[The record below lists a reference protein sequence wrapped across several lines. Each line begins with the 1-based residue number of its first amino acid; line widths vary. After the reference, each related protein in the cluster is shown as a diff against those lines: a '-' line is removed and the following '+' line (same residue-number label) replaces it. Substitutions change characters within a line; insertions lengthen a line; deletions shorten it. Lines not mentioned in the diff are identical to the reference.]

1 MSSDKVEF
9 RRSVKTAPV
18 VNMRTTVIQ
27 RTPAGAGHVVS
38 NRSSTSR
45 LSMGP
50 AFSAGTLAGLSHKG
64 VNDVIQTRDKE
75 KKDMQG
81 LNERFASYIEKVR
94 FLEAQNKALIA
105 EIDRLKKLKGF
116 DVSEIKELYEQE
128 IAECRNVI
136 DDLSKE
142 KAKFDS
148 TLVGLQDALDDE
160 KRERLA
166 SEKECAELR
175 NKLDRLNDQIGEY
188 EGEIATLRGRIGGLE
203 DEVSK
208 LRGTNKRLQDDIAR
222 LRADLDEETR
232 KRIEAEIKAQA
243 IEEDLTFRL
252 NVADAEIKE
261 LQALIDRDKGMEM
274 RDIWKGE
281 MSKAVS
287 ELQKEY
293 DNQINQIRMDCENR
307 MDAQLRELQAGVN
320 RDNME
325 ALQAKEESKKLKSRL
340 GDLGPRV
347 AELEAENAKLRN
359 QIIAL
364 ENEMSDMQ
372 KEHDRENDK
381 NAERIA
387 GLEASLEEVI
397 RELQVLQDAK
407 LSLELEISCYRKLL
421 ESEENSLKN
430 VVENSTGARS
440 KGANQLADI
449 VQKSSSS
456 YSSSYGSRYS
466 QEELLG
472 QTSTSLSSGSYYDQS
487 GGQRGT
493 GSDLKSSESTGK
505 LTVHR
510 SCRGNIAFSD
520 AAPDGSS
527 VGIENNTSGA
537 KGKSVNLKGWKIR
550 REIGNKTKCT
560 YEFKNDLTL
569 GPGQKIK
576 LYSGG
581 AADMKQSDNDIVCD
595 FFTWHAGG
603 GSYVLTDEYNN
614 EKASL
619 KMTITN

>member
-1 MSSDKVEF
+1 MSQDKVEF

-18 VNMRTTVIQ
+18 ISSRTTVIQ
-27 RTPAGAGHVVS
+27 RTPAGSGSVIA
-38 NRSSTSR
+38 NRSSMSR
-45 LSMGP
+45 MSMGGP
-50 AFSAGTLAGLSHKG
+50 SYSAGTLAGLSHKG
-64 VNDVIQTRDKE
+64 VNDVIQTRDRE

-94 FLEAQNKALIA
+94 FLEAQNKALLA

-128 IAECRNVI
+128 IAESRNVI
-136 DDLSKE
+136 DELSKE

-188 EGEIATLRGRIGGLE
+188 EGEISTLRGRIGGLE

-208 LRGTNKRLQDDIAR
+208 LRATNKRLQDDIAR

-243 IEEDLTFRL
+243 VEEDLTFRL

-261 LQALIDRDKGMEM
+261 LQALIDRDKGTEM

-293 DNQINQIRMDCENR
+293 DNQINQIRMDCESR
-307 MDAQLRELQAGVN
+307 MESQLRELQAGVN

-325 ALQAKEESKKLKSRL
+325 AVQAKEESRKLKSRL

-347 AELEAENAKLRN
+347 AELEAENSKLRN
-359 QIIAL
+359 QIIAM
-364 ENEMSDMQ
+364 ESEMSDMQ
-372 KEHDRENDK
+372 REHDRENDK

-387 GLEASLEEVI
+387 GLEASLEDVI

-421 ESEENSLKN
+421 ETEENSLKN

-449 VQKSSSS
+449 VQKSSTS
-456 YSSSYGSRYS
+456 YSSYGSRYS
-466 QEELLG
+466 SDDSSG
-472 QTSTSLSSGSYYDQS
+472 QQYNATSLSSTS
-487 GGQRGT
+487 GGYGQA
-493 GSDLKSSESTGK
+493 DLKSSESTGK

-510 SCRGNIAFSD
+510 SCRGNIAFSE
-520 AAPDGSS
+520 AAPDGSQ
-527 VGIENNTSGA
+527 VGIENNTSGI
-537 KGKSVNLKGWKIR
+537 KGKTVNLKGWKIR

-560 YEFKNDLTL
+560 YEFKNDLML

-581 AADMKQSDNDIVCD
+581 AADMKQSDSDIVCE

-603 GSYVLTDEYNN
+603 GSYILSDENN
-614 EKASL
+614 SEKASL

>member
-1 MSSDKVEF
+1 MSSEKVEF

-18 VNMRTTVIQ
+18 VSHRTTVIQ
-27 RTPAGAGHVVS
+27 RTPAGSGHVV

-45 LSMGP
+45 LSMGSGP

-64 VNDVIQTRDKE
+64 VNDVIQTRDRE

-94 FLEAQNKALIA
+94 FLEAQNKALLA
-105 EIDRLKKLKGF
+105 EIERLKKLKGF

-128 IAECRNVI
+128 IAESRNVI
-136 DDLSKE
+136 DELSKE

-166 SEKECAELR
+166 SDKECAELR

-208 LRGTNKRLQDDIAR
+208 LRATNKRLQDDIAR

-243 IEEDLTFRL
+243 VEEDLTFRL

-261 LQALIDRDKGMEM
+261 LQALIDRDKGTEM

-293 DNQINQIRMDCENR
+293 DNQINQIRLDCESR
-307 MDAQLRELQAGVN
+307 MESQLRELQAGVN

-325 ALQAKEESKKLKSRL
+325 ALQAKEETKKLKTRMGDVMPRL
-340 GDLGPRV
+340 

-364 ENEMSDMQ
+364 ESEMSDMQ
-372 KEHDRENDK
+372 REHDRENDK
-381 NAERIA
+381 NMERIA
-387 GLEASLEEVI
+387 GLENSLEEVI

-430 VVENSTGARS
+430 IVETSSGARS

-456 YSSSYGSRYS
+456 YSYGSRYS
-466 QEELLG
+466 EE
-472 QTSTSLSSGSYYDQS
+472 TSNTSLSSTSGSNY
-487 GGQRGT
+487 GNP
-493 GSDLKSSESTGK
+493 DLKSSESTGK

-520 AAPDGSS
+520 ASPDGSQ
-527 VGIENNTSGA
+527 VGLENNTSGA
-537 KGKSVNLKGWKIR
+537 KGKGSPSRDKTVNLKGWKIR
-550 REIGNKTKCT
+550 REIGGKTKCT
-560 YEFKNDLTL
+560 HEFKNDLML

-603 GSYVLTDEYNN
+603 GNYILTDEYNN

>member
-1 MSSDKVEF
+1 MSSDKVEY

-18 VNMRTTVIQ
+18 VSSRTTVIQ
-27 RTPAGAGHVVS
+27 RTPAGSGNVM

-50 AFSAGTLAGLSHKG
+50 AFSTGVLAGLSHKG
-64 VNDVIQTRDKE
+64 VNDVIQTRDRE

-94 FLEAQNKALIA
+94 FLEAQNKALLA

-128 IAECRNVI
+128 IAESRNVI
-136 DDLSKE
+136 DELSKE

-208 LRGTNKRLQDDIAR
+208 QRATNKRLQDDIAR

-232 KRIEAEIKAQA
+232 KRIEAECKAQA
-243 IEEDLTFRL
+243 VEEDLTFRL

-261 LQALIDRDKGMEM
+261 LQALIDRDKGVEM

-281 MSKAVS
+281 MSKAVN

-293 DNQINQIRMDCENR
+293 DNQINQIRLDCESR
-307 MDAQLRELQAGVN
+307 MESQLRELQAGVN

-325 ALQAKEESKKLKSRL
+325 AQQAKEETRKLKSRM
-340 GDLGPRV
+340 GDIGPRL

-364 ENEMSDMQ
+364 ESEMSDMQ
-372 KEHDRENDK
+372 REHDRENDK
-381 NAERIA
+381 NAERIS
-387 GLEASLEEVI
+387 GLENSLEEVI

-421 ESEENSLKN
+421 ETEENSLKN
-430 VVENSTGARS
+430 IVENSSGARS

-449 VQKSSSS
+449 VQKSNL
-456 YSSSYGSRYS
+456 R
-466 QEELLG
+466 
-472 QTSTSLSSGSYYDQS
+472 
-487 GGQRGT
+487 
-493 GSDLKSSESTGK
+493 SSESTGK

-520 AAPDGSS
+520 AAPDGSQ
-527 VGIENNTSGA
+527 VGIENNTSGV
-537 KGKSVNLKGWKIR
+537 KGKTVNLKGWKIR
-550 REIGNKTKCT
+550 REIGGKTKCT
-560 YEFKNDLTL
+560 YEFKNDLQL

-576 LYSGG
+576 LFSGG

>member
-1 MSSDKVEF
+1 MSSEKVEY

-18 VNMRTTVIQ
+18 VSSRTTVIQ
-27 RTPAGAGHVVS
+27 RTPAGSGNVM

-50 AFSAGTLAGLSHKG
+50 AFSTGVLAGLSHKG
-64 VNDVIQTRDKE
+64 VNDVIQTRDRE

-94 FLEAQNKALIA
+94 FLEAQNKALLA

-128 IAECRNVI
+128 IAESRNVI
-136 DDLSKE
+136 DELSKE

-208 LRGTNKRLQDDIAR
+208 QRATNKRLQDDIAR

-232 KRIEAEIKAQA
+232 KRIEAECKAQA
-243 IEEDLTFRL
+243 VEEDLTFRL

-261 LQALIDRDKGMEM
+261 LQALIDRDKGVEM

-281 MSKAVS
+281 MSKAVN

-293 DNQINQIRMDCENR
+293 DNQINQIRLDCESR
-307 MDAQLRELQAGVN
+307 MESQLRELQAGVN

-325 ALQAKEESKKLKSRL
+325 AQQAKEETRKLKSRM
-340 GDLGPRV
+340 GDIGPRL

-364 ENEMSDMQ
+364 ESEMSDMQ
-372 KEHDRENDK
+372 REHDRENDK

-387 GLEASLEEVI
+387 GLENSLEEVI

-421 ESEENSLKN
+421 ETEENSLKN
-430 VVENSTGARS
+430 IVENSSGARS

-449 VQKSSSS
+449 VQKSNL
-456 YSSSYGSRYS
+456 R
-466 QEELLG
+466 
-472 QTSTSLSSGSYYDQS
+472 
-487 GGQRGT
+487 
-493 GSDLKSSESTGK
+493 SSESTGK

-520 AAPDGSS
+520 AAPDGSQ
-527 VGIENNTSGA
+527 VGIENNTSGV
-537 KGKSVNLKGWKIR
+537 KGKTVNLKGWKIR
-550 REIGNKTKCT
+550 REIGGKTKCT
-560 YEFKNDLTL
+560 YEFKNDLQL

-576 LYSGG
+576 LFSGG
-581 AADMKQSDNDIVCD
+581 AADMKQSDSDIVCD

>member
-18 VNMRTTVIQ
+18 VSHRTTVIQ
-27 RTPAGAGHVVS
+27 RTPAGSGHVV

-45 LSMGP
+45 LSMGSGP

-64 VNDVIQTRDKE
+64 VNDVIQTRDRE

-94 FLEAQNKALIA
+94 FLEAQNKALLA
-105 EIDRLKKLKGF
+105 EIERLKKLKGF

-128 IAECRNVI
+128 IAESRNVI
-136 DDLSKE
+136 DELSKE

-166 SEKECAELR
+166 SDKECAELR

-208 LRGTNKRLQDDIAR
+208 LRATNKRLQDDIAR

-243 IEEDLTFRL
+243 VEEDLTFRL

-261 LQALIDRDKGMEM
+261 LQALIDRDKGTEM

-293 DNQINQIRMDCENR
+293 DNQINQIRLDCESR
-307 MDAQLRELQAGVN
+307 MESQLRELQAGVN

-325 ALQAKEESKKLKSRL
+325 ALQAKEETKKLKTRMGDVMPRL
-340 GDLGPRV
+340 

-364 ENEMSDMQ
+364 ESEMSDMQ
-372 KEHDRENDK
+372 REHDRENDK
-381 NAERIA
+381 NMERIA
-387 GLEASLEEVI
+387 GLENSLEEVI

-430 VVENSTGARS
+430 IVETSSGARS

-456 YSSSYGSRYS
+456 YSYGSRYS
-466 QEELLG
+466 EE
-472 QTSTSLSSGSYYDQS
+472 SSNTSLSSTSGSNY
-487 GGQRGT
+487 GNP
-493 GSDLKSSESTGK
+493 DLKSSESTGK

-520 AAPDGSS
+520 ASPDGSQ
-527 VGIENNTSGA
+527 VGLENNTSGA
-537 KGKSVNLKGWKIR
+537 KGKTVNLKGWKIR
-550 REIGNKTKCT
+550 REIGGKTKCT
-560 YEFKNDLTL
+560 HEFKNDLML

-603 GSYVLTDEYNN
+603 GNYILTDEYNN

>member
-18 VNMRTTVIQ
+18 VSSRTTVIQ
-27 RTPAGAGHVVS
+27 RTPAGSGNVM

-50 AFSAGTLAGLSHKG
+50 AFSTGVLAGLSHKG
-64 VNDVIQTRDKE
+64 VNDVIQTRDRE

-94 FLEAQNKALIA
+94 FLEAQNKALLA

-128 IAECRNVI
+128 IAESRNVI
-136 DDLSKE
+136 DELSKE

-208 LRGTNKRLQDDIAR
+208 QRATNKRLQDDIAR

-232 KRIEAEIKAQA
+232 KRIEAECKAQA
-243 IEEDLTFRL
+243 VEEDLTFRL

-261 LQALIDRDKGMEM
+261 LQALIDRDKGVEM

-281 MSKAVS
+281 MSKAVN

-293 DNQINQIRMDCENR
+293 DNQINQIRLDCESR
-307 MDAQLRELQAGVN
+307 MESQLRELQAGVN

-325 ALQAKEESKKLKSRL
+325 AQQAKEETRKLKSRM
-340 GDLGPRV
+340 GDIGPRL

-364 ENEMSDMQ
+364 ESEMSDMQ
-372 KEHDRENDK
+372 REHDRENDK
-381 NAERIA
+381 NAERIS
-387 GLEASLEEVI
+387 GLENSLEEVI

-421 ESEENSLKN
+421 ETEENSLKN
-430 VVENSTGARS
+430 IVENSSGARS

-449 VQKSSSS
+449 VQKSNL
-456 YSSSYGSRYS
+456 R
-466 QEELLG
+466 
-472 QTSTSLSSGSYYDQS
+472 
-487 GGQRGT
+487 
-493 GSDLKSSESTGK
+493 SSESTGK

-520 AAPDGSS
+520 AAPDGSQ
-527 VGIENNTSGA
+527 VGIENNTSGV
-537 KGKSVNLKGWKIR
+537 KGKTVNLKGWKIR
-550 REIGNKTKCT
+550 REIGGKTKCT
-560 YEFKNDLTL
+560 YEFKNDLQL

-576 LYSGG
+576 LFSGG

>member
-18 VNMRTTVIQ
+18 VSSRTTVIQ
-27 RTPAGAGHVVS
+27 RTPAGSGNVM

-50 AFSAGTLAGLSHKG
+50 AFSTGVLAGLSHKG
-64 VNDVIQTRDKE
+64 VNDVIQTRDRE

-94 FLEAQNKALIA
+94 FLEAQNKALLA
-105 EIDRLKKLKGF
+105 EIERLKKLKGF

-128 IAECRNVI
+128 IAESRNVI
-136 DDLSKE
+136 DELSKE

-208 LRGTNKRLQDDIAR
+208 QRATNKRLQDDIAR

-232 KRIEAEIKAQA
+232 KRIEAECKAQA
-243 IEEDLTFRL
+243 VEEDLTFRL

-261 LQALIDRDKGMEM
+261 LQALIDRDKGVEM

-281 MSKAVS
+281 MSKAVN

-293 DNQINQIRMDCENR
+293 DNQINQIRLDCESR
-307 MDAQLRELQAGVN
+307 MESQLRELQAGVN

-325 ALQAKEESKKLKSRL
+325 AQQAKEETRKLKSRM
-340 GDLGPRV
+340 GDIGPRL

-364 ENEMSDMQ
+364 ESEMSDMQ
-372 KEHDRENDK
+372 REHDRENDK
-381 NAERIA
+381 NAERIS
-387 GLEASLEEVI
+387 GLENSLEEVI

-421 ESEENSLKN
+421 ETEENSLKN
-430 VVENSTGARS
+430 IVENSSGARS

-449 VQKSSSS
+449 VQKSNL
-456 YSSSYGSRYS
+456 R
-466 QEELLG
+466 
-472 QTSTSLSSGSYYDQS
+472 
-487 GGQRGT
+487 
-493 GSDLKSSESTGK
+493 SSESTGK

-520 AAPDGSS
+520 AAPDGSQ
-527 VGIENNTSGA
+527 VGIENNTSGV
-537 KGKSVNLKGWKIR
+537 KGKTVNLKGWKIR
-550 REIGNKTKCT
+550 REIGGKTKCT
-560 YEFKNDLTL
+560 YEFKNDLQL

-576 LYSGG
+576 LFSGG
-581 AADMKQSDNDIVCD
+581 AADMKQSDSDIVCD

>member
-1 MSSDKVEF
+1 MSSDKVEY

-18 VNMRTTVIQ
+18 VSSRTTVIQ
-27 RTPAGAGHVVS
+27 RTPAGSGNVM

-50 AFSAGTLAGLSHKG
+50 AFSTGVLAGLSHKG
-64 VNDVIQTRDKE
+64 VNDVIQTRDRE

-94 FLEAQNKALIA
+94 FLEAQNKALLA

-128 IAECRNVI
+128 IAESRNVI
-136 DDLSKE
+136 DELSKE

-208 LRGTNKRLQDDIAR
+208 QRATNKRLQDDIAR

-232 KRIEAEIKAQA
+232 KRIEAECKAQA
-243 IEEDLTFRL
+243 VEEDLTFRL

-261 LQALIDRDKGMEM
+261 LQALIDRDKGVEM

-281 MSKAVS
+281 MSKAVN

-293 DNQINQIRMDCENR
+293 DNQINQIRLDCESR
-307 MDAQLRELQAGVN
+307 MESQLRELQAGVN

-325 ALQAKEESKKLKSRL
+325 AQQAKEETRKLKSRM
-340 GDLGPRV
+340 GDIGPRL

-364 ENEMSDMQ
+364 ESEMSDMQ
-372 KEHDRENDK
+372 REHDRENDK
-381 NAERIA
+381 NAERIS
-387 GLEASLEEVI
+387 GLENSLEEVI

-421 ESEENSLKN
+421 ETEENSLKN
-430 VVENSTGARS
+430 IVENSSGARS

-449 VQKSSSS
+449 VQKSNL
-456 YSSSYGSRYS
+456 R
-466 QEELLG
+466 
-472 QTSTSLSSGSYYDQS
+472 
-487 GGQRGT
+487 
-493 GSDLKSSESTGK
+493 SSESTGK

-520 AAPDGSS
+520 AAPDGSQ
-527 VGIENNTSGA
+527 VGIENNTSGV
-537 KGKSVNLKGWKIR
+537 KGKGSQSRDKTVNLKGWKIR
-550 REIGNKTKCT
+550 REIGGKTKCT
-560 YEFKNDLTL
+560 YEFKNDLQL

-576 LYSGG
+576 LFSGG

>member
-18 VNMRTTVIQ
+18 VSHRTTVIQ
-27 RTPAGAGHVVS
+27 RTPAGSGHVV

-45 LSMGP
+45 LSMGSGP

-64 VNDVIQTRDKE
+64 VNDVIQTRDRE

-94 FLEAQNKALIA
+94 FLEAQNKALLA
-105 EIDRLKKLKGF
+105 EIERLKKLKGF

-128 IAECRNVI
+128 IAESRNVI
-136 DDLSKE
+136 DELSKE

-166 SEKECAELR
+166 SDKECAELR

-208 LRGTNKRLQDDIAR
+208 LRATNKRLQDDIAR

-243 IEEDLTFRL
+243 VEEDLTFRL

-261 LQALIDRDKGMEM
+261 LQALIDRDKGTEM

-293 DNQINQIRMDCENR
+293 DNQLNQIRLDCESR
-307 MDAQLRELQAGVN
+307 MESQLRELQAGVN

-325 ALQAKEESKKLKSRL
+325 ALQAKEETKKLKSRM
-340 GDLGPRV
+340 GDVMPRL

-364 ENEMSDMQ
+364 ESEMSDMQ
-372 KEHDRENDK
+372 REHDRENDK
-381 NAERIA
+381 NMERIA
-387 GLEASLEEVI
+387 GLENSLEEVI

-430 VVENSTGARS
+430 IVETSSGARS

-456 YSSSYGSRYS
+456 YSYGSRYS
-466 QEELLG
+466 EE
-472 QTSTSLSSGSYYDQS
+472 SSNTSLSSTSGSNY
-487 GGQRGT
+487 GNP
-493 GSDLKSSESTGK
+493 DLKSSESTGK

-520 AAPDGSS
+520 ASPDGSQ
-527 VGIENNTSGA
+527 VGLENNTSGA
-537 KGKSVNLKGWKIR
+537 KGKTVNLKGWKIR
-550 REIGNKTKCT
+550 REIGGKTKCT
-560 YEFKNDLTL
+560 HEFKNDLML

-603 GSYVLTDEYNN
+603 GNYILTDEYNN

>member
-1 MSSDKVEF
+1 MSSEKVEF

-18 VNMRTTVIQ
+18 VSHRTTVIQ
-27 RTPAGAGHVVS
+27 RTPAGSGHVV

-45 LSMGP
+45 LSMGSGP

-64 VNDVIQTRDKE
+64 VNDVIQTRDRE

-94 FLEAQNKALIA
+94 FLEAQNKALLA
-105 EIDRLKKLKGF
+105 EIERLKKLKGF

-128 IAECRNVI
+128 IAESRNVI
-136 DDLSKE
+136 DELSKE

-166 SEKECAELR
+166 SDKECAELR

-208 LRGTNKRLQDDIAR
+208 LRATNKRLQDDIAR

-243 IEEDLTFRL
+243 VEEDLTFRL

-261 LQALIDRDKGMEM
+261 LQALIDRDKGTEM

-293 DNQINQIRMDCENR
+293 DNQINQIRLDCESR
-307 MDAQLRELQAGVN
+307 MESQLRELQAGVN

-325 ALQAKEESKKLKSRL
+325 ALQAKEETKKLKTRMGDVMPRL
-340 GDLGPRV
+340 

-364 ENEMSDMQ
+364 ESEMSDMQ
-372 KEHDRENDK
+372 REHDRENDK
-381 NAERIA
+381 NMERIA
-387 GLEASLEEVI
+387 GLENSLEEVI

-430 VVENSTGARS
+430 IVETSSGARS

-456 YSSSYGSRYS
+456 YSYGSRYS
-466 QEELLG
+466 EE
-472 QTSTSLSSGSYYDQS
+472 TSNTSLSSTSGSNY
-487 GGQRGT
+487 GNP
-493 GSDLKSSESTGK
+493 DLKSSESTGK

-520 AAPDGSS
+520 ASPDGSQ
-527 VGIENNTSGA
+527 VGLENNTSGA
-537 KGKSVNLKGWKIR
+537 KGKTVNLKGWKIR
-550 REIGNKTKCT
+550 REIGGKTKCT
-560 YEFKNDLTL
+560 HEFKNDLML

-603 GSYVLTDEYNN
+603 GNYILTDEYNN

>member
-1 MSSDKVEF
+1 MSSEKVEY

-18 VNMRTTVIQ
+18 VSSRTTVIQ
-27 RTPAGAGHVVS
+27 RTPAGSGNVM

-50 AFSAGTLAGLSHKG
+50 AFSTGVLAGLSHKG
-64 VNDVIQTRDKE
+64 VNDVIQTRDRE

-94 FLEAQNKALIA
+94 FLEAQNKALLA

-128 IAECRNVI
+128 IAESRNVI
-136 DDLSKE
+136 DELSKE

-208 LRGTNKRLQDDIAR
+208 QRATNKRLQDDIAR

-232 KRIEAEIKAQA
+232 KRIEAECKAQA
-243 IEEDLTFRL
+243 VEEDLTFRL

-261 LQALIDRDKGMEM
+261 LQALIDRDKGVEM

-281 MSKAVS
+281 MSKAVN

-293 DNQINQIRMDCENR
+293 DNQINQIRLDCESR
-307 MDAQLRELQAGVN
+307 MESQLRELQAGVN

-325 ALQAKEESKKLKSRL
+325 AQQAKEETRKLKSRM
-340 GDLGPRV
+340 GDIGPRL

-364 ENEMSDMQ
+364 ESEMSDMQ
-372 KEHDRENDK
+372 REHDRENDK
-381 NAERIA
+381 NAERIS
-387 GLEASLEEVI
+387 GLENSLEEVI

-421 ESEENSLKN
+421 ETEENSLKN
-430 VVENSTGARS
+430 IVENSSGARS

-449 VQKSSSS
+449 VQKSNL
-456 YSSSYGSRYS
+456 R
-466 QEELLG
+466 
-472 QTSTSLSSGSYYDQS
+472 
-487 GGQRGT
+487 
-493 GSDLKSSESTGK
+493 SSESTGK

-520 AAPDGSS
+520 AAPDGSQ
-527 VGIENNTSGA
+527 VGIENNTSGV
-537 KGKSVNLKGWKIR
+537 KGKTVNLKGWKIR
-550 REIGNKTKCT
+550 REIGGKTKCT
-560 YEFKNDLTL
+560 YEFKNDLQL

-576 LYSGG
+576 LFSGG
-581 AADMKQSDNDIVCD
+581 AADMKQSDSDIVCD

>member
-1 MSSDKVEF
+1 MSSDKVEY

-18 VNMRTTVIQ
+18 VSSRTTVIQ
-27 RTPAGAGHVVS
+27 RTPAGSGNVM

-50 AFSAGTLAGLSHKG
+50 AFSTGVLAGLSHKG
-64 VNDVIQTRDKE
+64 VNDVIQTRDRE

-94 FLEAQNKALIA
+94 FLEAQNKALLA

-128 IAECRNVI
+128 IAESRNVI
-136 DDLSKE
+136 DELSKE

-208 LRGTNKRLQDDIAR
+208 QRATNKRLQDDIAR

-232 KRIEAEIKAQA
+232 KRIEAECKAQA
-243 IEEDLTFRL
+243 VEEDLTFRL

-261 LQALIDRDKGMEM
+261 LQALIDRDKGVEM

-281 MSKAVS
+281 MSKAVN

-293 DNQINQIRMDCENR
+293 DNQINQIRLDCESR
-307 MDAQLRELQAGVN
+307 MESQLRELQAGVN

-325 ALQAKEESKKLKSRL
+325 AQQAKEETRKLKSRM
-340 GDLGPRV
+340 GDIGPRL

-364 ENEMSDMQ
+364 ESEMSDMQ
-372 KEHDRENDK
+372 REHDRENDK

-387 GLEASLEEVI
+387 GLENSLEEVI

-421 ESEENSLKN
+421 ETEENSLKN
-430 VVENSTGARS
+430 IVENSSGARS

-449 VQKSSSS
+449 VQKSNL
-456 YSSSYGSRYS
+456 R
-466 QEELLG
+466 
-472 QTSTSLSSGSYYDQS
+472 
-487 GGQRGT
+487 
-493 GSDLKSSESTGK
+493 SSESTGK

-520 AAPDGSS
+520 AAPDGSQ
-527 VGIENNTSGA
+527 VGIENNTSGV
-537 KGKSVNLKGWKIR
+537 KGKTVNLKGWKIR
-550 REIGNKTKCT
+550 REIGGKTKCT
-560 YEFKNDLTL
+560 YEFKNDLQL

-576 LYSGG
+576 LFSGG
-581 AADMKQSDNDIVCD
+581 AADMKQSDSDIVCD

>member
-1 MSSDKVEF
+1 MSSDKVEY

-18 VNMRTTVIQ
+18 VSSRTTVIQ
-27 RTPAGAGHVVS
+27 RTPAGSGNVM

-50 AFSAGTLAGLSHKG
+50 AFSTGVLAGLSHKG
-64 VNDVIQTRDKE
+64 VNDVIQTRDRE

-94 FLEAQNKALIA
+94 FLEAQNKALLA
-105 EIDRLKKLKGF
+105 EIERLKKLKGF

-128 IAECRNVI
+128 IAESRNVI
-136 DDLSKE
+136 DELSKE

-208 LRGTNKRLQDDIAR
+208 QRATNKRLQDDIAR

-232 KRIEAEIKAQA
+232 KRIEAECKAQA
-243 IEEDLTFRL
+243 VEEDLTFRL

-261 LQALIDRDKGMEM
+261 LQALIDRDKGVEM

-281 MSKAVS
+281 MSKAVN

-293 DNQINQIRMDCENR
+293 DNQINQIRLDCESR
-307 MDAQLRELQAGVN
+307 MESQLRELQAGVN

-325 ALQAKEESKKLKSRL
+325 AQQAKEETRKLKSRM
-340 GDLGPRV
+340 GDIGPRL

-364 ENEMSDMQ
+364 ESEMSDMQ
-372 KEHDRENDK
+372 REHDRENDK
-381 NAERIA
+381 NAERIS
-387 GLEASLEEVI
+387 GLENSLEEVI

-421 ESEENSLKN
+421 ETEENSLKN
-430 VVENSTGARS
+430 IVENSSGARS

-449 VQKSSSS
+449 VQKSNL
-456 YSSSYGSRYS
+456 R
-466 QEELLG
+466 
-472 QTSTSLSSGSYYDQS
+472 
-487 GGQRGT
+487 
-493 GSDLKSSESTGK
+493 SSESTGK

-520 AAPDGSS
+520 AAPDGSQ
-527 VGIENNTSGA
+527 VGIENNTSGV
-537 KGKSVNLKGWKIR
+537 KGKTVNLKGWKIR
-550 REIGNKTKCT
+550 REIGGKTKCT
-560 YEFKNDLTL
+560 YEFKNDLQL

-576 LYSGG
+576 LFSGG
-581 AADMKQSDNDIVCD
+581 AADMKQSDSDIVCD

>member
-1 MSSDKVEF
+1 MSSEKVEY

-18 VNMRTTVIQ
+18 VSSRTTVIQ
-27 RTPAGAGHVVS
+27 RTPAGSGNVM

-50 AFSAGTLAGLSHKG
+50 AFSTGVLAGLSHKG
-64 VNDVIQTRDKE
+64 VNDVIQTRDRE

-94 FLEAQNKALIA
+94 FLEAQNKALLA

-128 IAECRNVI
+128 IAESRNVI
-136 DDLSKE
+136 DELSKE

-208 LRGTNKRLQDDIAR
+208 QRATNKRLQDDIAR

-232 KRIEAEIKAQA
+232 KRIEAECKAQA
-243 IEEDLTFRL
+243 VEEDLTFRL

-261 LQALIDRDKGMEM
+261 LQALIDRDKGVEM

-281 MSKAVS
+281 MSKAVN

-293 DNQINQIRMDCENR
+293 DNQINQIRLDCESR
-307 MDAQLRELQAGVN
+307 MESQLRELQAGVN

-325 ALQAKEESKKLKSRL
+325 AQQAKEETRKLKSRM
-340 GDLGPRV
+340 GDIGPRL

-364 ENEMSDMQ
+364 ESEMSDMQ
-372 KEHDRENDK
+372 REHDRENDK
-381 NAERIA
+381 NAERIS
-387 GLEASLEEVI
+387 GLENSLEEVI

-421 ESEENSLKN
+421 ETEENSLKN
-430 VVENSTGARS
+430 IVENSSGARS

-449 VQKSSSS
+449 VQKSNL
-456 YSSSYGSRYS
+456 R
-466 QEELLG
+466 
-472 QTSTSLSSGSYYDQS
+472 
-487 GGQRGT
+487 
-493 GSDLKSSESTGK
+493 SSESTGK

-520 AAPDGSS
+520 AAPDGSQ
-527 VGIENNTSGA
+527 VGIENNTSGV
-537 KGKSVNLKGWKIR
+537 KGKGSQSRDKTVNLKGWKIR
-550 REIGNKTKCT
+550 REIGGKTKCT
-560 YEFKNDLTL
+560 YEFKNDLQL

-576 LYSGG
+576 LFSGG
-581 AADMKQSDNDIVCD
+581 AADMKQSDSDIVCD

>member
-1 MSSDKVEF
+1 MSSDKVEY

-18 VNMRTTVIQ
+18 VSSRTTVIQ
-27 RTPAGAGHVVS
+27 RTPAGSGNVM

-50 AFSAGTLAGLSHKG
+50 AFSTGVLAGLSHKG
-64 VNDVIQTRDKE
+64 VNDVIQTRDRE

-94 FLEAQNKALIA
+94 FLEAQNKALLA

-128 IAECRNVI
+128 IAESRNVI
-136 DDLSKE
+136 DELSKE

-208 LRGTNKRLQDDIAR
+208 QRATNKRLQDDIAR

-232 KRIEAEIKAQA
+232 KRIEAECKAQA
-243 IEEDLTFRL
+243 VEEDLTFRL

-261 LQALIDRDKGMEM
+261 LQALIDRDKGVEM

-281 MSKAVS
+281 MSKAVN

-293 DNQINQIRMDCENR
+293 DNQINQIRLDCESR
-307 MDAQLRELQAGVN
+307 MESQLRELQAGVN

-325 ALQAKEESKKLKSRL
+325 AQQAKEETRKLKSRM
-340 GDLGPRV
+340 GDIGPRL

-364 ENEMSDMQ
+364 ESEMSDMQ
-372 KEHDRENDK
+372 REHDRENDK
-381 NAERIA
+381 NAERIS
-387 GLEASLEEVI
+387 GLENSLEEVI

-421 ESEENSLKN
+421 ETEENSLKN
-430 VVENSTGARS
+430 IVENSSGARS

-449 VQKSSSS
+449 VQKSNL
-456 YSSSYGSRYS
+456 R
-466 QEELLG
+466 
-472 QTSTSLSSGSYYDQS
+472 
-487 GGQRGT
+487 
-493 GSDLKSSESTGK
+493 SSESTGK

-520 AAPDGSS
+520 AAPDGSQ
-527 VGIENNTSGA
+527 VGIENNTSGV
-537 KGKSVNLKGWKIR
+537 KGKGSQSRDKTVNLKGWKIR
-550 REIGNKTKCT
+550 REIGGKTKCT
-560 YEFKNDLTL
+560 YEFKNDLQL

-576 LYSGG
+576 LFSGG
-581 AADMKQSDNDIVCD
+581 AADMKQSDSDIVCD

>member
-1 MSSDKVEF
+1 MSSEKVEY

-18 VNMRTTVIQ
+18 VSSRTTVIQ
-27 RTPAGAGHVVS
+27 RTPAGSGNVM

-50 AFSAGTLAGLSHKG
+50 AFSTGVLAGLSHKG
-64 VNDVIQTRDKE
+64 VNDVIQTRDRE

-94 FLEAQNKALIA
+94 FLEAQNKALLA

-128 IAECRNVI
+128 IAESRNVI
-136 DDLSKE
+136 DELSKE

-208 LRGTNKRLQDDIAR
+208 QRATNKRLQDDIAR

-232 KRIEAEIKAQA
+232 KRIEAECKAQA
-243 IEEDLTFRL
+243 VEEDLTFRL

-261 LQALIDRDKGMEM
+261 LQALIDRDKGVEM

-281 MSKAVS
+281 MSKAVN

-293 DNQINQIRMDCENR
+293 DNQINQIRLDCESR
-307 MDAQLRELQAGVN
+307 MESQLRELQAGVN

-325 ALQAKEESKKLKSRL
+325 AQQAKEETRKLKSRM
-340 GDLGPRV
+340 GDIGPRL

-364 ENEMSDMQ
+364 ESEMSDMQ
-372 KEHDRENDK
+372 REHDRENDK

-387 GLEASLEEVI
+387 GLENSLEEVI

-421 ESEENSLKN
+421 ETEENSLKN
-430 VVENSTGARS
+430 IVENSSGARS

-449 VQKSSSS
+449 VQKSNL
-456 YSSSYGSRYS
+456 R
-466 QEELLG
+466 
-472 QTSTSLSSGSYYDQS
+472 
-487 GGQRGT
+487 
-493 GSDLKSSESTGK
+493 SSESTGK

-520 AAPDGSS
+520 AAPDGSQ
-527 VGIENNTSGA
+527 VGIENNTSGV
-537 KGKSVNLKGWKIR
+537 KGKTVNLKGWKIR
-550 REIGNKTKCT
+550 REIGGKTKCT
-560 YEFKNDLTL
+560 YEFKNDLML

-576 LYSGG
+576 LFSGG

>member
-1 MSSDKVEF
+1 MSSEKVEF

-18 VNMRTTVIQ
+18 VSHRTTVIQ
-27 RTPAGAGHVVS
+27 RTPAGSGHVV

-45 LSMGP
+45 LSMGSGP
-50 AFSAGTLAGLSHKG
+50 NFSAGTLAGLSHKG
-64 VNDVIQTRDKE
+64 VNDVIQTRDRE

-94 FLEAQNKALIA
+94 FLEAQNKALLA
-105 EIDRLKKLKGF
+105 EIERLKKLKGF

-128 IAECRNVI
+128 IAESRNVI
-136 DDLSKE
+136 DELSKE

-166 SEKECAELR
+166 SDKECAELR

-208 LRGTNKRLQDDIAR
+208 LRATNKRLQDDIAR

-243 IEEDLTFRL
+243 VEEDLTFRL

-261 LQALIDRDKGMEM
+261 LQALIDRDKGTEM

-293 DNQINQIRMDCENR
+293 DNQINQIRLDCESR
-307 MDAQLRELQAGVN
+307 MESQLRELQAGVN

-325 ALQAKEESKKLKSRL
+325 ALQAKEETKKLKTRMGDVMPRL
-340 GDLGPRV
+340 

-364 ENEMSDMQ
+364 ESEMSDMQ
-372 KEHDRENDK
+372 REHDRENDK
-381 NAERIA
+381 NMERIA
-387 GLEASLEEVI
+387 GLENSLEEVI

-430 VVENSTGARS
+430 IVETSSGARS

-449 VQKSSSS
+449 VQKSS
-456 YSSSYGSRYS
+456 
-466 QEELLG
+466 
-472 QTSTSLSSGSYYDQS
+472 
-487 GGQRGT
+487 
-493 GSDLKSSESTGK
+493 
-505 LTVHR
+505 
-510 SCRGNIAFSD
+510 
-520 AAPDGSS
+520 
-527 VGIENNTSGA
+527 
-537 KGKSVNLKGWKIR
+537 
-550 REIGNKTKCT
+550 
-560 YEFKNDLTL
+560 
-569 GPGQKIK
+569 
-576 LYSGG
+576 
-581 AADMKQSDNDIVCD
+581 
-595 FFTWHAGG
+595 
-603 GSYVLTDEYNN
+603 
-614 EKASL
+614 
-619 KMTITN
+619 

>member
-1 MSSDKVEF
+1 MSSEKVEF

-18 VNMRTTVIQ
+18 VSHRTTVIQ
-27 RTPAGAGHVVS
+27 RTPAGSGHVV

-45 LSMGP
+45 LSMGSGP

-64 VNDVIQTRDKE
+64 VNDVIQTRDRE

-94 FLEAQNKALIA
+94 FLEAQNKALLA
-105 EIDRLKKLKGF
+105 EIERLKKLKGF

-128 IAECRNVI
+128 IAESRNVI
-136 DDLSKE
+136 DELSKE

-166 SEKECAELR
+166 SDKECAELR

-208 LRGTNKRLQDDIAR
+208 LRATNKRLQDDIAR

-243 IEEDLTFRL
+243 VEEDLTFRL

-261 LQALIDRDKGMEM
+261 LQALIDRDKGTEM

-293 DNQINQIRMDCENR
+293 DNQINQIRLDCESR
-307 MDAQLRELQAGVN
+307 MESQLRELQAGVN

-325 ALQAKEESKKLKSRL
+325 ALQAKEETKKLKTRMGDVMPRL
-340 GDLGPRV
+340 

-364 ENEMSDMQ
+364 ESEMSDMQ
-372 KEHDRENDK
+372 REHDRENDK
-381 NAERIA
+381 NMERIA
-387 GLEASLEEVI
+387 GLENSLEEVI

-430 VVENSTGARS
+430 IVETSSGARS

-449 VQKSSSS
+449 VQKSN
-456 YSSSYGSRYS
+456 
-466 QEELLG
+466 
-472 QTSTSLSSGSYYDQS
+472 
-487 GGQRGT
+487 
-493 GSDLKSSESTGK
+493 LKSSESTGK

-520 AAPDGSS
+520 ASPDGSQ
-527 VGIENNTSGA
+527 VGLENNTSGA
-537 KGKSVNLKGWKIR
+537 KGKGSPSRDKTVNLKGWKIR
-550 REIGNKTKCT
+550 REIGGKTKCT
-560 YEFKNDLTL
+560 HEFKNDLML

-603 GSYVLTDEYNN
+603 GNYILTDEYNN